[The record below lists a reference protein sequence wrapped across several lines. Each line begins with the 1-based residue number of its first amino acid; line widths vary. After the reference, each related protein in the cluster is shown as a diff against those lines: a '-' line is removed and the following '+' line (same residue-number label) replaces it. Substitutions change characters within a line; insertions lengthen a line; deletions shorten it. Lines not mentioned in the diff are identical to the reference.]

1 MEVKGCIFSSIC
13 EPKIF
18 IFIENTDSN
27 NIWLGNDHIDID
39 VDDFANF
46 KIDLPTLEVKLES
59 LHVSK
64 RKTTENQSLA
74 KYTRS

>member
-18 IFIENTDSN
+18 IFIQNTDSN

-64 RKTTENQSLA
+64 RKTPKISP
-74 KYTRS
+74 

>member
-13 EPKIF
+13 ETKIF
-18 IFIENTDSN
+18 IFIQNTDPN
-27 NIWLGNDHIDID
+27 NIWLGNDHIDIA

-46 KIDLPTLEVKLES
+46 RIDLPTLEVKLES

-64 RKTTENQSLA
+64 RKTPENQSLA